1 MIAPGKQKAAQASDG
16 PRQRYFIE
24 EDRSLWNTL
33 HSGCGANQ
41 DRVKAMMGRALQR
54 WLDSHGLLAIAA
66 AVLGIA
72 LLLSILMVVGGYL
85 YVTP

>member
-16 PRQRYFIE
+16 PRQGYFIE